1 MSNMLSVLG
10 ASLAK
15 SINAEEIV
23 CRGLLRLTVMSSV
36 EQLKKASNPSQA
48 TIQTIA
54 YVNKMT
60 YQDWKT
66 VIEGPMLSQ
75 RLTSIGIKEPPKIV
89 DQLKQTLVE
98 QQSLFTMAAR

>member
-1 MSNMLSVLG
+1 MSNMLNVLG

-15 SINAEEIV
+15 AISAEELA
-23 CRGLLRLTVMSSV
+23 CRGLLRLTVMTSV
-36 EQLKKASNPSQA
+36 EQLKKESNPRQA

-66 VIEGPMLSQ
+66 VIESPLLSQ
-75 RLTSIGIKEPPKIV
+75 RLANIGIKEPPSIV
-89 DQLKQTLVE
+89 GQLKQTLIE
-98 QQSLFTMAAR
+98 QQSLFTMAAH